1 MCRTCA
7 LLAILVVL
15 VSATTRA
22 SKPTPGP
29 RVIRVHSA
37 EELARLLES
46 PLDDTR
52 IELLGV
58 YDLAPRDAVD
68 PTCGNCE
75 RPDVT
80 VPFTAGIVVSG
91 RNVWI
96 VGSPDAPATIRTHA
110 GYGVYFK
117 DCETCGIENV
127 IVTGGE
133 RDTSAQATDA
143 AIVARDASV
152 TIRDCAISGNIGDP
166 ACVAKTIVGIA
177 GICGREHSDLTIDH
191 CDITRNSWDGVAL
204 YRDAHATITNT
215 LIDGVDQAHGGD
227 VGGGRGVGIGVTWNA
242 RATIERTWVRRY
254 WKGIGVFV
262 DADVTARGNIVE
274 DMLTWGIAVWDAG
287 RGKPRAVLER
297 NVVYDCGACGVAIT
311 RQAPYA
317 PGETPGRFVGNIVVH
332 TGQNPKYD
340 SPDAYCDQCALALH
354 AVPEGFAIRGNTFF
368 DNRTAADSLFNADTT
383 REMFWRGRRGW
394 VRTFRNT
401 EVGVDGRHRFYES
414 AFLSRYARWLD

>member
-1 MCRTCA
+1 MRRTHA
-7 LLAILVVL
+7 LLTIAVL
-15 VSATTRA
+15 LLTGAKGA
-22 SKPTPGP
+22 SKPVPGP
-29 RVIRVHSA
+29 RVVRVHSS

-46 PLDDTR
+46 PIEDTR

-58 YDLAPRDAVD
+58 YDLVPRDAVD
-68 PTCGNCE
+68 STCGNCE
-75 RPDVT
+75 RRDTPVPCT
-80 VPFTAGIVVSG
+80 VGITVSG
-91 RNVWI
+91 QNVWI
-96 VGSPDAPATIRTHA
+96 AGTPGAPATIRTHA

-117 DCETCGIENV
+117 GCQNCGIENV

-133 RDTSAQATDA
+133 RDTAPQATDA

-152 TIRDCAISGNIGDP
+152 TIRNCAISENIGDP
-166 ACVAKTIVGIA
+166 ARVAKTVVGIA
-177 GICGREHSDLTIDH
+177 GICGREHADLTIDH
-191 CDITRNSWDGVAL
+191 CEITRNSWDGIAL

-227 VGGGRGVGIGVTWNA
+227 IGGGRGVGIGVTWNA

-262 DADVTARGNIVE
+262 DADVIARGNIVE
-274 DMLTWGIAVWDAG
+274 EMLTWGIAVWDAD

-311 RQAPYA
+311 RQASYD
-317 PGETPGRFVGNIVVH
+317 PGEAPGRFSGNIVVH

-340 SPDAYCDQCALALH
+340 SPDAYCYQCALALH
-354 AVPEGFAIRGNTFF
+354 AVPEGFTIRGNTFF
-368 DNRTAADSLFNADTT
+368 DNRTVADSLFDGDTT

-401 EVGVDGRHRFYES
+401 DVGVDGRHRFYES
-414 AFLSRYARWLD
+414 AFLSRYSRWLD